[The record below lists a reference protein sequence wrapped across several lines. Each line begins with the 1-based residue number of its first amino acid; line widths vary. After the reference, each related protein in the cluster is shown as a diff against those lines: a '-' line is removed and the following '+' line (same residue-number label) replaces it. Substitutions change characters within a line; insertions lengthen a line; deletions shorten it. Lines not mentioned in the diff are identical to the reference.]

1 MNSSDLISSPSRLPT
16 AAQRADGRTGNSTVM
31 QIKHLAAA
39 AALVAL
45 AVLGAT
51 AVSGTGSAVAG
62 SKMDPTRPSYVKPQV
77 PVMKTGDTVG
87 ETTTTT
93 SSRSKT

>member
-1 MNSSDLISSPSRLPT
+1 MN
-16 AAQRADGRTGNSTVM
+16 
-31 QIKHLAAA
+31 IKHLAAVV
-39 AALVAL
+39 ALGAL

-77 PVMKTGDTVG
+77 PVMKTGATVG

-93 SSRSKT
+93 STRSRT

>member
-1 MNSSDLISSPSRLPT
+1 MT
-16 AAQRADGRTGNSTVM
+16 
-31 QIKHLAAA
+31 IKHLAAA
-39 AALVAL
+39 VAFGAL

-51 AVSGTGSAVAG
+51 AVSGAGSAVAG

-77 PVMKTGDTVG
+77 PAMKTGDTVG

-93 SSRSKT
+93 SARSKT